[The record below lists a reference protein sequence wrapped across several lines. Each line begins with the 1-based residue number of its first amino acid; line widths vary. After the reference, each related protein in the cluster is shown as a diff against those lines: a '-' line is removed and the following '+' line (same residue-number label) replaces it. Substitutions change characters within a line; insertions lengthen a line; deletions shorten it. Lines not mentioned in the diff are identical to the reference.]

1 MKKLFILAVLAG
13 LLMPAAK
20 VLAQGQTL
28 VLHHADGKTSE
39 VELFTM
45 PRIQLT
51 ADKMIITA
59 QGTSLEYAKTDVVRF
74 TYKGVGTG
82 ISNVGPETRYRI
94 DQDRVTFFGISSTDR
109 VSVYNAGGVQIPV
122 RLSSDGH
129 DAVLSLADLPQG
141 VYLVTIN
148 GKTLKFIRP

>member
-74 TYKGVGTG
+74 SYKGVGTG